1 MTCGLV
7 ESFKQDKKNKN
18 ANTPSSNVIIR
29 DGVIIPTRQWVTFK
43 EH

>member
-1 MTCGLV
+1 MTCGL

-29 DGVIIPTRQWVTFK
+29 DGVIPTRQWATFK

>member
-1 MTCGLV
+1 MTCGL

-18 ANTPSSNVIIR
+18 GNTPSSNVIIR
-29 DGVIIPTRQWVTFK
+29 DSVIPTRQWVTFK